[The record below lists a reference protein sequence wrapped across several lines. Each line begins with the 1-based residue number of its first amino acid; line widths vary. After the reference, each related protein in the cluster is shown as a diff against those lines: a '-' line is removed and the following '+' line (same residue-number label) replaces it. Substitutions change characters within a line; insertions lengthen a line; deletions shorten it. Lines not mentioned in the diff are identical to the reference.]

1 MDWSQLTASLAAFAQ
16 TELGRIIAT
25 LASVGV
31 AAVLW
36 RFSQKRVRLG
46 SASMLDV
53 GHRRGNL
60 VLARNLIIGVTLVVV
75 GSIWATKIAGAALS
89 LAAVAGA
96 VLIVSKEFLA
106 NVLGSA
112 MLAISRPYRVGD
124 FIEMGDSRG
133 MVLDTDLMVTTIAET
148 LEGHQLT
155 GRTAVL
161 PNSLLLVRPVKNLT
175 ATGAY
180 VINLLN
186 VVVSPNEDLLAVEK
200 ALLQAAREVCSPWLA
215 DAERHLKQLES
226 RDLVNLPSAE
236 PRVLLQLHSAHE
248 YTLALRY
255 SCRPND
261 RVKVEQAILRAFL
274 RNRGTVAAVPHARDP
289 RILAEAA

>member
-1 MDWSQLTASLAAFAQ
+1 MMNWPELSALLGAFAH
-16 TELGRIIAT
+16 TEPGRMIAT
-25 LASVGV
+25 LASVSV
-31 AAVLW
+31 AAIVW
-36 RFSQKRVRLG
+36 RISKKRARL
-46 SASMLDV
+46 SNSTKHDV
-53 GHRRGNL
+53 EHRRGNL
-60 VLARNLIIGVTLVVV
+60 VLAKNLIIGATLLAV

-96 VLIVSKEFLA
+96 VLIVSKEFLS

-124 FIEMGDSRG
+124 FIEMGDATGR
-133 MVLDTDLMVTTIAET
+133 VLDTDLLVTTIAET

-161 PNSLLLVRPVKNLT
+161 PNSLLLTHPVKNLT

-186 VVVSPNEDLLAVEK
+186 IAVSPSEDLLSLEK
-200 ALLQAAREVCSPWLA
+200 TLLRAATEVCSPWLA
-215 DAERHLKQLES
+215 DADRHLKQLES
-226 RDLVNLPSAE
+226 RDLVNLPSAA
-236 PRVLLQLHSAHE
+236 PRVLMELRQAHE
-248 YTLALRY
+248 ATLVLRY

-274 RNRGTVAAVPHARDP
+274 QHRGAASGRQPRDA

>member
-1 MDWSQLTASLAAFAQ
+1 MNWPQLSALLNAFAH
-16 TELGRIIAT
+16 TEPGRMIAT
-25 LASVGV
+25 LASISI
-31 AAVLW
+31 AAILW
-36 RFSQKRVRLG
+36 RISKKRARL
-46 SASMLDV
+46 SSSSMLDV
-53 GHRRGNL
+53 EHRRGNL
-60 VLARNLIIGVTLVVV
+60 VLAKNLIIGATLLAV

-96 VLIVSKEFLA
+96 VLIVSKEFLS

-124 FIEMGDSRG
+124 FIEMGEATGR
-133 MVLDTDLMVTTIAET
+133 VLDTDLLVTTIAET

-161 PNSLLLVRPVKNLT
+161 PNSLLLTHPVKNLT

-180 VINLLN
+180 VINLLSIA
-186 VVVSPNEDLLAVEK
+186 VIPSEDLLALEK
-200 ALLQAAREVCSPWLA
+200 TLLKAAREVCFPWLA
-215 DAERHLKQLES
+215 DADHHLKQLES

-236 PRVLLQLHSAHE
+236 PRVLMELNHAHE
-248 YTLALRY
+248 ATLVLRY

-274 RNRGTVAAVPHARDP
+274 QQRCVVAGRQHRDARA
-289 RILAEAA
+289 LAEAA